1 LVRLIDGA
9 IGVPRDDASFRL
21 DRRRRQAHSARS
33 CVEVHGSISTRMR
46 HAARLAA
53 SARGAA
59 PTPTRA
65 RRGSRRALDPLSRIG
80 GVHARALVCVT
91 SGPASAVRCGM
102 SDAAALS
109 VVDPV
114 RSAGAGF
121 GTVAIV
127 LHWLLAALIVAA
139 FFIGLSMVGLPFS
152 PLRLRLFNWHKWIGV
167 GALVLSAARL
177 VWRAAGHPAPPLPRG
192 TPAWQQTAYRATHLV
207 FYALFFAVPLL
218 GWAYS
223 SAVGVPV
230 VFLGVLPLPDFV
242 PRDKALGDAVLKPLH
257 ELSSYLLAAI
267 VVVHV
272 SAAFEHQFVR
282 RDRLLARMWPW
293 WPTRRE
299 A

>member
-1 LVRLIDGA
+1 
-9 IGVPRDDASFRL
+9 
-21 DRRRRQAHSARS
+21 
-33 CVEVHGSISTRMR
+33 
-46 HAARLAA
+46 
-53 SARGAA
+53 
-59 PTPTRA
+59 
-65 RRGSRRALDPLSRIG
+65 
-80 GVHARALVCVT
+80 
-91 SGPASAVRCGM
+91 M

-109 VVDPV
+109 VADPPG
-114 RSAGAGF
+114 STGAGF

-152 PLRLRLFNWHKWIGV
+152 PRRLRLFNWHKWIGV
-167 GALVLSAARL
+167 GALVLSVARL

-192 TPAWQQTAYRATHLV
+192 TPAWQQTGYRATHLV

-242 PRDKALGDAVLKPLH
+242 PRDKALADAVLKPLH

-272 SAAFEHQFVR
+272 AAAFEHQFVR

-293 WPTRRE
+293 WPTRRG